1 MRYMLL
7 IAVDDKD
14 GHQLPP
20 EEEAALMAEYGA
32 FTEALLDA
40 GAMQGG
46 SRLRPTSTA
55 TTVRV
60 RDGETFVT
68 DGPFAETKEHL
79 GGFYLIEAADLD
91 AAVAWAAKIPGAR
104 FGSVE
109 VRPIWEMDAS

>member
-7 IAVDDKD
+7 IAVDDSG

-20 EEEAALMAEYGA
+20 AEEAALMAEYGA
-32 FTEALLDA
+32 VTAE
-40 GAMQGG
+40 MQAADVMRGG
-46 SRLRPTSTA
+46 DRLHPTSTA

-60 RDGETFVT
+60 RDGEAIVT

-79 GGFYLIEAADLD
+79 GGYYVIEAEDLD

-109 VRPIWEMDAS
+109 VRPIWEMNAQ